1 MRDLNIRKN
10 LESKLALRPNVKI
23 YEKSTSAQRW
33 KSTKASESP
42 KGPIYKGLTH
52 Q

>member
-10 LESKLALRPNVKI
+10 LESKLALRPNVKK